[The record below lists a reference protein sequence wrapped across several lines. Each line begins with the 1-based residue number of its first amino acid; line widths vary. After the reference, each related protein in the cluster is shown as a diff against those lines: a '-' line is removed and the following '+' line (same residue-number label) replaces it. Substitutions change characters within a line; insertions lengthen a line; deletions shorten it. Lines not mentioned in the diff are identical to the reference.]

1 MKQFIIL
8 LSATILLV
16 SCNGNHK
23 DTNKVTDSVNINA
36 KDTIQQKPPVAGN
49 AAQEL
54 SSEAAKAKEWLI
66 ANLESSLN
74 QMHGNTE
81 NSNEEA
87 EKEVKN
93 IYTTQ
98 YSAYKIDAINVD
110 LDDGLTEDE
119 FITKWKGK
127 YNPELAGIGFGFLIP
142 GQDYGLIKVASC
154 KLKNKTPNGFVF
166 NVVLEDTDYHKK
178 YNRDIRVIAAAK
190 SFLIDDVLEY

>member
-8 LSATILLV
+8 LSAAILLV

-23 DTNKVTDSVNINA
+23 DTNKVTDSVNTNV
-36 KDTIQQKPPVAGN
+36 KDTIQQKLPVA
-49 AAQEL
+49 ADAVQEL
-54 SSEAAKAKEWLI
+54 SSEATKAKEWLI

-74 QMHGNTE
+74 KANGNME
-81 NSNEEA
+81 NPNEDA
-87 EKEVKN
+87 EKEVN

-142 GQDYGLIKVASC
+142 TQDYGLIKVTNC
-154 KLKNKTPNGFVF
+154 KLKNKTPDGFVF
-166 NVVLEDTDYHKK
+166 NVILEDTSYHKK
-178 YNRDIRVIAAAK
+178 YNRDIRVIVASN

>member
-1 MKQFIIL
+1 MKQIIIL
-8 LSATILLV
+8 LSAAILLV
-16 SCNGNHK
+16 SCNGKHK
-23 DTNKVTDSVNINA
+23 DLNKVTDSTNAIA
-36 KDTIQQKPPVAGN
+36 KDTIQQKTPAAGN
-49 AAQEL
+49 SAQEL

-66 ANLESSLN
+66 ANIESSLN
-74 QMHGNTE
+74 NENGNVE

-87 EKEVKN
+87 EKEVKD

-142 GQDYGLIKVASC
+142 GQDYGLIKVTNC

-166 NVVLEDTDYHKK
+166 NVVLEDTNYHKK
-178 YNRDIRVIAAAK
+178 YNRDIRVIVDAK